1 MFSDEFSGHPFT
13 VMDHYSGNWT
23 PQQNKLFEHA
33 LAIVPE
39 DAPDRWQRIA
49 SFIPGKSPW
58 DVRQHYEE
66 LLHDLSEIESG
77 SFELPNYEQGSSG
90 QAAASSAGGKG
101 KSGDGERRKG
111 VPWTE
116 EEHRLF
122 LIGLQKYGKGDWR
135 SISRNAVITR
145 TPTQVASH
153 AQKYYQRLNSV
164 KKEKK
169 RSSIHDI
176 TTVDDTTLPHSPPQM
191 ITNVG
196 PSSSMEYQQTPGSY
210 TGGNGTGAPNPYQDQ
225 GPPGFDH
232 FGYNF

>member
-1 MFSDEFSGHPFT
+1 MFSDEFSGHPLAF
-13 VMDHYSGNWT
+13 MDQYTGNWT

-33 LAIVPE
+33 LAVVPE

-49 SFIPGKSPW
+49 AFIAGKSPW
-58 DVRQHYEE
+58 EVRQHYEE
-66 LLHDLSEIESG
+66 LLRDLSEIESG
-77 SFELPNYEQGSSG
+77 RFELPDYEEGGSG
-90 QAAASSAGGKG
+90 QAAGGKG
-101 KSGDGERRKG
+101 KSVEGERRKG

-153 AQKYYQRLNSV
+153 AQKYYLRLNSV

-176 TTVDDTTLPHSPPQM
+176 TTVDDTNLPHSPPQM
-191 ITNVG
+191 MTSVG
-196 PSSSMEYQQTPGSY
+196 PSSSMEHQQMPGSY
-210 TGGNGTGAPNPYQDQ
+210 TSAATAHNPYQAL
-225 GPPGFDH
+225 GPSGFDH